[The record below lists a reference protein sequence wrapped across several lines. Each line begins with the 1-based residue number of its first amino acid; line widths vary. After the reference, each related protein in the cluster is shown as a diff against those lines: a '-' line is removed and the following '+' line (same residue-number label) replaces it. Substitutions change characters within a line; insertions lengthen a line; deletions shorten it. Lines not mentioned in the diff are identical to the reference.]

1 MRKNPFT
8 FGRAVTGNDFVD
20 REEELKTVME
30 AMLSGQS
37 LLLYSPRR
45 LGKTSLLLEA
55 KRRLERKLDVCYV
68 DLFSV
73 TSRQRL
79 AEEIV
84 ASVAKTSF
92 RANLSKIAK
101 ILTELLSSLRPR
113 AVFTSDGEIGIDLVL
128 SEGGWEKEMIEA
140 LDFGEKLAKK
150 RKVSLVVIFDEFQ
163 EISNLDGLDLEKL
176 MRSRFQLHK
185 HVSYVFCGSKQHIL
199 TEMFSDQSRAL
210 YKFSKP
216 LSLGPL
222 DSAIVE
228 EFIVGRFAGGGGTIS
243 KESAQKIAEISG
255 GNPYNLQRIC
265 YEIWSL
271 SRKAVDLDVVDVALG
286 QIVEHSSP
294 EFEQIWEQAKGSN
307 QRRLLKAL
315 AQVGEVSFGHS
326 FIREFNLK
334 SPGHVR

>member
-1 MRKNPFT
+1 
-8 FGRAVTGNDFVD
+8 
-20 REEELKTVME
+20 
-30 AMLSGQS
+30 
-37 LLLYSPRR
+37 PRR

-55 KRRLERKLDVCYV
+55 KRRLERKVDVSYV
-68 DLFSV
+68 DLYPI

-84 ASVAKTSF
+84 RAVAETSF
-92 RANLSKIAK
+92 RANVSRIAK
-101 ILTELLSSLRPR
+101 ALTELVSSLRPR
-113 AVFTSDGEIGIDLVL
+113 TVLTSDGDVVIDLIL
-128 SEGGWEKEMIEA
+128 SERNWEKEMMDA
-140 LDFGEKLAKK
+140 LDFGERLAKK
-150 RKVSLVVIFDEFQ
+150 RKKPLVIIFDEFQ
-163 EISNLDGLDLEKL
+163 EIRNLDGLDLEKL

-185 HVSYVFCGSKQHIL
+185 HVSYVFCGSKQHIF

-222 DSAIVE
+222 DSAVVE
-228 EFIVGRFAGGGGTIS
+228 EFIVGRFAGGGGRIS

-271 SRKAVDLDVVDVALG
+271 SRKAVDPDVVNVALG

-334 SPGHVR
+334 SPGHVRKSLMSLHKKGLVDEHGRVLDMFFAEWLRRLGRS